1 MEVFSLTH
9 RGLKRADNQDRFLV
23 RPYDQGQWL
32 LAVADGM
39 GGEAAGD
46 QAAQCAIDRLRDFR
60 PRGEDPVFQLL
71 ALYKEASN
79 DIDERVRKNIH
90 LSGMGTTLTAAYV
103 NRNTIHWTH
112 VGDSRIYLLTGGELQ
127 RVTWD
132 HTLPDTLLKEGDITP
147 EEARHHPAQNMLL
160 QCVGCGRFK
169 ASTGSLK
176 RKKGD
181 LLLLS
186 SDGLHHEVPEGVVL
200 ELLRKGGSLEE
211 RLQTLVRAAL
221 DSGGRDNITV
231 VGALL

>member
-1 MEVFSLTH
+1 
-9 RGLKRADNQDRFLV
+9 LV

-60 PRGEDPVFQLL
+60 PGADPLAQLL
-71 ALYKEASN
+71 ALYKQASD
-79 DIDERVRKNIH
+79 DIHERVRKNNQ
-90 LSGMGTTLTAAYV
+90 LSGMGTTLTAAYI
-103 NRNTIHWTH
+103 NKETIYWTH
-112 VGDSRIYLLTGGELQ
+112 VGDSRIYLLTDGELN

-147 EEARHHPAQNMLL
+147 EEARNHPAQNMLL
-160 QCVGCGRFK
+160 QCVGCGRFR

-176 RKKGD
+176 RSKGD

-186 SDGLHHEVPEGVVL
+186 SDGLHHEVPEAVIG
-200 ELLRKGGSLEE
+200 ELLRAQGRLEE
-211 RLQTLVRAAL
+211 RLQALVQAAL

-231 VGALL
+231 VGAQF

>member
-160 QCVGCGRFK
+160 QCVGCGQFK

-176 RKKGD
+176 GKRGTCCSFPATASITKCPKG
-181 LLLLS
+181 
-186 SDGLHHEVPEGVVL
+186 
-200 ELLRKGGSLEE
+200 
-211 RLQTLVRAAL
+211 
-221 DSGGRDNITV
+221 
-231 VGALL
+231 